1 MKYKLCV
8 FDMDGTVLD
17 SSSNMPK
24 ENVDA
29 LKKLAQRGVQIVIA
43 TGRMDAMV
51 KNYLRRMGLDIPVIS
66 CNGGLIRKLGSDNAF
81 AEFTIH
87 PDKIMEFINICKSNE
102 AIFHMYSRST
112 MFTEKME
119 GRAKFFYE
127 YNKTVPEEDRIDIKL
142 VNDCREVVREGTQ
155 IIKGILCP
163 QDRNT
168 YEAVSSEVKKI
179 EGMTLVQSGSGLY
192 DFMRKD
198 VSKGSAVRCIA
209 DKMGISKDEIAAF
222 GDNHNDISMLMEAGL
237 SVAMG
242 NAEEEVKRHASF
254 VTLTNDEF
262 GVAYAIEKCIL

>member
-1 MKYKLCV
+1 MNYKLCV

-17 SSSNMPK
+17 SNSSIPK
-24 ENVDA
+24 RNIDA
-29 LKKLAQRGVQIVIA
+29 LKRLARRGVQIVIA

-51 KNYLRRMGLDIPVIS
+51 KNYMRQIGLDLPVIS
-66 CNGGLIRKLGSDNAF
+66 CNGGLIRKLGSDNAI
-81 AEFTIH
+81 AEFTIQ
-87 PDKIMEFINICKSNE
+87 PEKIIKFINICRSKG
-102 AIFHMYSRST
+102 AVFHMYSRST
-112 MFTEKME
+112 MFTEKIE

-127 YNKTVPEEDRIDIKL
+127 YNKTLPEEDKIDIRL
-142 VNDCREVVREGTQ
+142 VRDCTEVVLGGTP

-163 QDRNT
+163 QDENI
-168 YEAVSSEVKKI
+168 YEAVRLEVEKI

-209 DKMGISKDEIAAF
+209 DNMGISKQEIAAF

-242 NAEEEVKRHASF
+242 NAEEEVKKHASF
-254 VTLTNDEF
+254 VTLTNDES
-262 GVAYAIEKCIL
+262 GVAYAIEKFIL